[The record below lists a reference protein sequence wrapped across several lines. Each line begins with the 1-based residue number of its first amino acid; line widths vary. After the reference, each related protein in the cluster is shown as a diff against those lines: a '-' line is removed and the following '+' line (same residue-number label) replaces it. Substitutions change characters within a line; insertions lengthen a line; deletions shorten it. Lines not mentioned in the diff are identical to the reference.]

1 MIIKN
6 KNRAPSLSLG
16 PPPRKNL
23 NPCMKRYTLPHDQKK
38 KNQTKEGKCRRNVQT
53 FLPHNSEIPLCVAI
67 LYNALIY
74 ILIETTLKAQIFKAM
89 LLSDYRFFA
98 VTKRN
103 LFQFGFRCHSGLNIS
118 PVVITSV
125 HIAPISDF

>member
-1 MIIKN
+1 M
-6 KNRAPSLSLG
+6 
-16 PPPRKNL
+16 
-23 NPCMKRYTLPHDQKK
+23 TKK
-38 KNQTKEGKCRRNVQT
+38 KQTKEGKCRRNVQT
-53 FLPHNSEIPLCVAI
+53 FLPHNSDIPLCVAT

-89 LLSDYRFFA
+89 LLSNYRFFFA

-103 LFQFGFRCHSGLNIS
+103 LFQFDFRCHSGLNIF

>member
-16 PPPRKNL
+16 PPPRKNP
-23 NPCMKRYTLPHDQKK
+23 NPRMKRYKHPHDKKK

-53 FLPHNSEIPLCVAI
+53 FLPHNSDIPLCVAI

-89 LLSDYRFFA
+89 LLSNYRSFCGNK
-98 VTKRN
+98 T
-103 LFQFGFRCHSGLNIS
+103 
-118 PVVITSV
+118 
-125 HIAPISDF
+125 

>member
-1 MIIKN
+1 M
-6 KNRAPSLSLG
+6 
-16 PPPRKNL
+16 
-23 NPCMKRYTLPHDQKK
+23 TKK
-38 KNQTKEGKCRRNVQT
+38 KTQTKEGKCRRNVQT
-53 FLPHNSEIPLCVAI
+53 FLPHNSDIPLCVAT

-74 ILIETTLKAQIFKAM
+74 ILIETTLTWLKAQIFKAM
-89 LLSDYRFFA
+89 LLSNYRFFA

-103 LFQFGFRCHSGLNIS
+103 LFQFDFRCHSGLNIF